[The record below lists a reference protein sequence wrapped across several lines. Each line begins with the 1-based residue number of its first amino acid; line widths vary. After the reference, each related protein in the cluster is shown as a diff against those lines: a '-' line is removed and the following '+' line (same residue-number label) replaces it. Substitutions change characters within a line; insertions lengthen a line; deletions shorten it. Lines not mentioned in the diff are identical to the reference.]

1 MLFVLITYTGVQHDF
16 NITWCLCRLEVARR
30 MPPVEEELEHLR
42 SPSFFLRLLFFLFF
56 GGWSC
61 CSIFTATY
69 YFVLITYSGVRHDFN
84 ITWCLCRLELALRV
98 SSVEQELFTGL
109 EHPRSPT
116 YFYFFGEGGRFM
128 LLNLYWSLVFCRS
141 FFVLLFFF
149 FWSLYCLSFF
159 ELRLLIIPL
168 VSSNI
173 F

>member
-1 MLFVLITYTGVQHDF
+1 
-16 NITWCLCRLEVARR
+16 
-30 MPPVEEELEHLR
+30 
-42 SPSFFLRLLFFLFF
+42 
-56 GGWSC
+56 
-61 CSIFTATY
+61 
-69 YFVLITYSGVRHDFN
+69 LITYSGVRHDFN